1 MAALTRGAKRPMIRF
16 VDLSLPLTYSI
27 HPDRSLIVVTRIRP
41 ATFEQWAHAMSELLS
56 DPSFV
61 SGFHLVDD
69 SRAVSTVPAR
79 ADVERFAEWI
89 HQHAA
94 VLGPVRWAVV
104 VQPSSR
110 AAFGMARVGEALTA
124 GSGITLRAFTDLQAA
139 FAWVGGVE
147 PAWD

>member
-1 MAALTRGAKRPMIRF
+1 MRCLSSSRILHLYPDSISWTTAGQSPPLPPGPTSSALR
-16 VDLSLPLTYSI
+16 
-27 HPDRSLIVVTRIRP
+27 
-41 ATFEQWAHAMSELLS
+41 
-56 DPSFV
+56 
-61 SGFHLVDD
+61 
-69 SRAVSTVPAR
+69 
-79 ADVERFAEWI
+79 EWI

-104 VQPSSR
+104 VQPSAR